1 MFTLQHVAIFC
12 TRCFHSFLKTEDTKS
27 QSSYPCKTVLITP
40 QFGNSA
46 AMNIGLHVSFW
57 IIVLPRYMPRHGI
70 ARSYGNSIYSFW
82 NNLHT
87 VFHSGFTTMQTLKY
101 VVCYTDS
108 QVQKTLPSIML
119 LFSWCV
125 AQGSAICTPPW
136 REYIDIF
143 HWNRRP
149 WNFMC
154 FYFLSSCSY
163 IFCQGI
169 KILDTSY
176 WSNKSSIASSM
187 PETSVLICRRSRWL
201 RSLQMVLWQIAEW
214 I

>member
-40 QFGNSA
+40 QFGNNA
-46 AMNIGLHVSFW
+46 AMNIGLHVLFW
-57 IIVLPRYMPRHGI
+57 IKVLPRYMPRHGI
-70 ARSYGNSIYSFW
+70 ARSYGNSIYSFL

-87 VFHSGFTTMQTLKY
+87 VFHSGFTTMQTLKH
-101 VVCYTDS
+101 VVRYTDS

-136 REYIDIF
+136 REYFDIF
-143 HWNRRP
+143 HWNRSP

-154 FYFLSSCSY
+154 F
-163 IFCQGI
+163 
-169 KILDTSY
+169 TSY
-176 WSNKSSIASSM
+176 PRVHIYFAKASKYLTLHTDQRKIA
-187 PETSVLICRRSRWL
+187 
-201 RSLQMVLWQIAEW
+201 
-214 I
+214 